1 MYYLTMMDSWLYD
14 ETKPIIHIEA
24 GDTFDE
30 LKKDARNGY
39 FEKLIKEYLLDN
51 NHKSIISLVPEYGLE
66 KEKEQKEADKL
77 AEYTLK
83 ESLLRIIMMLRVLME
98 LR

>member
-1 MYYLTMMDSWLYD
+1 MDSWLYD
-14 ETKPIIHIEA
+14 ETKPFIHIEA

-30 LKKDARNGY
+30 LKKNARNGY

-66 KEKEQKEADKL
+66 KEKEQLDGLFDERL
-77 AEYTLK
+77 
-83 ESLLRIIMMLRVLME
+83 ESLAAAFAERLVS
-98 LR
+98 